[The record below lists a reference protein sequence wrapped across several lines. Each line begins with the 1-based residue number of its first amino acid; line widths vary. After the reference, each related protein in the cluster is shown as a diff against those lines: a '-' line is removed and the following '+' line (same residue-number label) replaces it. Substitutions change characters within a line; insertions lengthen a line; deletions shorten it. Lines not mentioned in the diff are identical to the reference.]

1 MAQYHLAICLEETQ
15 DTVQEEN
22 YHYDTV
28 QEENNHYDTVQ
39 EENYHYDIHG
49 KRRKNHK
56 DVVFTVGV
64 SYVFVPS
71 VHVT

>member
-49 KRRKNHK
+49 KRRKITK
-56 DVVFTVGV
+56 MLFLRVLLG
-64 SYVFVPS
+64 
-71 VHVT
+71 